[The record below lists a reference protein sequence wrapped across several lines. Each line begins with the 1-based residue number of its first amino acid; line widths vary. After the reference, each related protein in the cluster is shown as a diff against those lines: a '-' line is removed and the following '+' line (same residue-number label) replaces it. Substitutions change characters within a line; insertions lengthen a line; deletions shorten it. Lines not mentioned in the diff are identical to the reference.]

1 MPSRT
6 PRQRPVLWIATR
18 NRGKSRE
25 FQAMLGKGWR
35 VRDLHAL
42 PKMKEIRETGRTFLA
57 NAKIKA
63 LAVSRALPDCL
74 ILADDSGLVVPSLR
88 GQPGVRSARFSGPA
102 ATDESNRRKL
112 LRMMSKTPWARR
124 KAYFQATLV
133 LARSGRFLGMRTGRI
148 GGRIVGWEQGSGG
161 FGYDPIFQPDGFTK
175 TFGLLSARVKDR
187 ISHRA
192 RAVQGMNSLLS
203 RHKALLTSKKHI

>member
-6 PRQRPVLWIATR
+6 SRQRPVLWVATR

-25 FQAMLGKGWR
+25 FQSMLGKGWK

-42 PKMKEIRETGRTFLA
+42 PKMREIRETGRTFLQ

-63 LAVSRALPDCL
+63 LAVSSFMPGRL
-74 ILADDSGLVVPSLR
+74 ILADDSGLVVPAL
-88 GQPGVRSARFSGPA
+88 GGKPGVRSARFSGLQ

-112 LRMMSKTPWARR
+112 LQSMSRLAPGRR
-124 KAYFQATLV
+124 RAYFQATLV
-133 LARSGRFLGMRTGRI
+133 LVKSGRVLGVKTGRVW
-148 GGRIVGWEQGSGG
+148 GRITQSEHGGGG
-161 FGYDPIFQPDGFTK
+161 FGYDPIFQPRGYSK
-175 TFGLLSARVKDR
+175 TFGLLSERIKNR

-192 RAVQGMNSLLS
+192 VAVKGVRRLLS
-203 RHKALLTSKKHI
+203 RLSPSLRA

>member
-6 PRQRPVLWIATR
+6 SRQRPVLWVATR

-25 FQAMLGKGWR
+25 FQSMLGKGWK

-42 PKMKEIRETGRTFLA
+42 PKMREIRETGRTFLQ

-63 LAVSRALPDCL
+63 LAVSSFMPGRL
-74 ILADDSGLVVPSLR
+74 ILADDSGLVVPAL
-88 GQPGVRSARFSGPA
+88 GGKPGVRSARFSGLQ

-112 LRMMSKTPWARR
+112 LQSMSRLARGR
-124 KAYFQATLV
+124 RRAYFQATLV
-133 LARSGRFLGMRTGRI
+133 LAKSGRVLGVKTGRVW
-148 GGRIVGWEQGSGG
+148 GRITHSGHGGGG
-161 FGYDPIFQPDGFTK
+161 FGYDPIFQPRGYSK
-175 TFGLLSARVKDR
+175 TFGLLSERIKNR

-192 RAVQGMNSLLS
+192 VAVKGVRRLLS
-203 RHKALLTSKKHI
+203 RLSPSMRA